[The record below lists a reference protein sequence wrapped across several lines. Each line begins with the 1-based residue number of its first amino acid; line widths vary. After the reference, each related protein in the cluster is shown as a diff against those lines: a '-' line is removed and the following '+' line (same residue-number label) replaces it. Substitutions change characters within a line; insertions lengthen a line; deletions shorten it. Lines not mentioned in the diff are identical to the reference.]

1 MSKETGK
8 TRSYLLPYL
17 GGLFLTSFAL
27 GLVLACF
34 FLVSVSREIA
44 LSYRNIAQT
53 WVKACQHEMTARGEL
68 GLLQQEMELN
78 SAVLE
83 RQGIYLVEVISMS
96 GLILLHSD
104 ENLVGETANLT
115 LNLKGALHGG
125 SYQRLTGSGD
135 NLRIVLTEPLANYN
149 QIWGALSISL
159 KPEKKHVWPLRFGT
173 ISKKLLLILM
183 VVDVLLL
190 LFFLFKTLQSGKS
203 ALEELRKKE
212 DSIRQDQL
220 ATVGAGLAH
229 EVKNSLN
236 GINLNAQL
244 LKESLNDSGASESQ
258 IKKLERIEREA
269 RSSGEMLAT
278 FLSYAKSGEFS
289 PKEVNLRSLI
299 NELGQFFREAGEKGN
314 VKVSY
319 SSENA
324 PQSVIADES
333 SLRHAV
339 TNLMWN
345 AVQAVSQAGGGTVVL
360 TGAAKGG
367 SVEISVQDDGP
378 GIPEDRKEKI
388 FDAFY
393 TTKEKGAGLGLA
405 VAKKSA
411 LSHGGKLELK
421 DTKKGCLFVLSF
433 PLKEGKND

>member
-1 MSKETGK
+1 MSKEAEK
-8 TRSYLLPYL
+8 TNSNLLPYL

-27 GLVLACF
+27 GLILASF
-34 FLVSVSREIA
+34 LLVSMSREIA

-115 LNLKGALHGG
+115 LNLKGALKGG
-125 SYQRLTGSGD
+125 SYQRLTGSGE

-149 QIWGALSISL
+149 QVWGALSISL
-159 KPEKKHVWPLRFGT
+159 KPAKKHVWPLRFGT
-173 ISKKLLLILM
+173 LPKKLLFALM
-183 VVDVLLL
+183 IVDVLLL
-190 LFFLFKTLQSGKS
+190 LFFIFKTLQTKNS

-244 LKESLNDSGASESQ
+244 LKESLKDSGASESQ

-269 RSSGEMLAT
+269 HSSGEMLAA
-278 FLSYAKSGEFS
+278 FLSYAKSGDFA
-289 PKEVNLRSLI
+289 PKEVNLSSLI
-299 NELGQFFREAGEKGN
+299 IELGQFFTEAGEKEN

-319 SSENA
+319 SSDNA
-324 PQSVIADES
+324 LQSVLADES
-333 SLRHAV
+333 SLRHAI

-345 AVQAVSQAGGGTVVL
+345 AVQAVSQAGGGNVAL
-360 TGAAKGG
+360 KGAAKGG
-367 SVEISVQDDGP
+367 LIEISVEDDGP
-378 GIPEDRKEKI
+378 GIPKEKRGKI
-388 FDAFY
+388 FEAFY

-405 VAKKSA
+405 VAKKA
-411 LSHGGKLELK
+411 AQSHGGKLELK
-421 DTKKGCLFVLSF
+421 DTQKGCLFVLSF
-433 PLKEGKND
+433 PLKESKQ

>member
-1 MSKETGK
+1 MPKEAEK
-8 TRSYLLPYL
+8 TNSNLLPYL

-27 GLVLACF
+27 GLILASF
-34 FLVSVSREIA
+34 LLVSMSREIA
-44 LSYRNIAQT
+44 QSYRNIAQT

-115 LNLKGALHGG
+115 LNLKGALKGG
-125 SYQRLTGSGD
+125 SYQRLTGSGE
-135 NLRIVLTEPLANYN
+135 NFRIVLTEPLVNYN

-159 KPEKKHVWPLRFGT
+159 KPAKKHVWPLRFGT
-173 ISKKLLLILM
+173 LPKRLLFALM
-183 VVDVLLL
+183 IVDVLLL
-190 LFFLFKTLQSGKS
+190 LFFVFKTLQTKNS

-236 GINLNAQL
+236 GINMNAQL
-244 LKESLNDSGASESQ
+244 LKESLKDSGASESQ

-269 RSSGEMLAT
+269 HSSGEMLAA
-278 FLSYAKSGEFS
+278 FLSYAKSGDVA
-289 PKEVNLRSLI
+289 PKEVNLSSLI
-299 NELGQFFREAGEKGN
+299 NELGQFFTEAGGKEN

-319 SSENA
+319 SSDSA
-324 PQSVIADES
+324 LQSVLADES
-333 SLRHAV
+333 SLRHAI

-345 AVQAVSQAGGGTVVL
+345 AVQAVSQAGGGNVEL
-360 TGAAKGG
+360 KGAAKGG
-367 SVEISVQDDGP
+367 LI
-378 GIPEDRKEKI
+378 
-388 FDAFY
+388 
-393 TTKEKGAGLGLA
+393 
-405 VAKKSA
+405 
-411 LSHGGKLELK
+411 
-421 DTKKGCLFVLSF
+421 
-433 PLKEGKND
+433 